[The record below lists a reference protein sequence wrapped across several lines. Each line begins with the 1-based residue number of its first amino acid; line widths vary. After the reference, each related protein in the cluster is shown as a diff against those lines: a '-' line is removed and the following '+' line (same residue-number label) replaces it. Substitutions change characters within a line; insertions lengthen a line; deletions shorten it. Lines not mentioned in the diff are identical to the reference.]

1 MTFNPLRFRAQ
12 ALAMANVQRAATEDA
27 EPGADESLHLQLL
40 SLEKDVKR
48 LGVLPRVADKIALKA
63 RELLPKWLPYAE
75 RYLKAGKVYQYPV
88 FGYCVVWLFDTGDID
103 KALDWADIAITQ
115 SQATPDKIK
124 SKFPSFVADFI
135 LDWAADEAQAGRSIE
150 PYFSRTFTN
159 VRENWRLNE
168 RHTAKWFKFAGEFL
182 IRDKDGKPAAAAISD
197 IPTLIR
203 ANELLAQ
210 AEGFHKKIGVETL
223 RKRIASR
230 IRALEKQAAEMADSD
245 PSKGNN
251 NEI

>member
-1 MTFNPLRFRAQ
+1 MAFNPLRYRAQ
-12 ALAMANVQRAATEDA
+12 ALARAKERRTPPEQADPDA
-27 EPGADESLHLQLL
+27 GESLHLQLL

-48 LGVLPRVADKIALKA
+48 LGALTRVADKIALKA
-63 RELLPKWLPYAE
+63 QELLPKWLPYAE
-75 RYLKAGKVYQYPV
+75 RYLNAGKVYQYPV

-103 KALDWADIAITQ
+103 KALDWADTAITQ

-124 SKFPSFVADFI
+124 SKFPAFVADFI
-135 LDWAADEAQAGRSIE
+135 LDWAEGESQAGRSIE

-182 IRDKDGKPAAAAISD
+182 LRDKDGKPVAAAISD

-230 IRALEKQAAEMADSD
+230 IRALEKQAAEIAQPDQ
-245 PSKGNN
+245 SKGDH

>member
-1 MTFNPLRFRAQ
+1 MAFNPLRYRAQ
-12 ALAMANVQRAATEDA
+12 ALARAKERRNPPEQA
-27 EPGADESLHLQLL
+27 EPDVGESLHLQLL

-48 LGVLPRVADKIALKA
+48 LGSLTRVADKIALKA
-63 RELLPKWLPYAE
+63 QELLPKWLPYAE
-75 RYLKAGKVYQYPV
+75 RYLKAGKVYQYPI
-88 FGYCVVWLFDTGDID
+88 FGYCVVWLFDIGDID

-124 SKFPSFVADFI
+124 SKFPAFVADFI
-135 LDWAADEAQAGRSIE
+135 LDWAEGESQAGRSIE

-182 IRDKDGKPAAAAISD
+182 LRDKDGKPIAAAISD

-230 IRALEKQAAEMADSD
+230 IRALEKQAAEMAE
-245 PSKGNN
+245 PNTAP
-251 NEI
+251 

>member
-1 MTFNPLRFRAQ
+1 MAFNPLRYRAQ
-12 ALAMANVQRAATEDA
+12 ALAQARVRHTAPTEA

-48 LGVLPRVADKIALKA
+48 LGVLSRVADKIELKA

-75 RYLKAGKVYQYPV
+75 RYLKAGKVYPYPV

-103 KALDWADIAITQ
+103 KALDWADIAISQ

-124 SKFPSFVADFI
+124 SKFPAFVADII
-135 LDWAADEAQAGRSIE
+135 LEWAAGESQAGRSIE

-182 IRDKDGKPAAAAISD
+182 LRDKDGKPAAAAISD
-197 IPTLIR
+197 IPTLKR

-210 AEGFHKKIGVETL
+210 AEGFHQKIGVETL

-230 IRALEKQAAEMADSD
+230 IRALEKQAAEIAESD
-245 PSKGNN
+245 PSKGDHD
-251 NEI
+251 EI

>member
-1 MTFNPLRFRAQ
+1 MAFNPLRYRAQ
-12 ALAMANVQRAATEDA
+12 ALARAKERRNPSEQA
-27 EPGADESLHLQLL
+27 EPDVGESLHLQLL

-48 LGVLPRVADKIALKA
+48 LGSLTRVADKIELKA

-75 RYLKAGKVYQYPV
+75 RYLNADKVYQYPV

-124 SKFPSFVADFI
+124 SKFPAFVADFI
-135 LDWAADEAQAGRSIE
+135 LDWAEGESQAGRSIE

-182 IRDKDGKPAAAAISD
+182 LRDKDGKPIAAAISD

-230 IRALEKQAAEMADSD
+230 IRALEKQAAEMAE
-245 PSKGNN
+245 PNTAP
-251 NEI
+251 

>member
-1 MTFNPLRFRAQ
+1 MAFNPLRYRAQ
-12 ALAMANVQRAATEDA
+12 ALARAKERRTPPEQA
-27 EPGADESLHLQLL
+27 EPDVGESLHLQLL

-48 LGVLPRVADKIALKA
+48 LGSLTRVADKIALKA
-63 RELLPKWLPYAE
+63 QELLPKWLPYAE
-75 RYLKAGKVYQYPV
+75 RYLNAGKVYQYPI

-103 KALDWADIAITQ
+103 KALDWAEGE
-115 SQATPDKIK
+115 S
-124 SKFPSFVADFI
+124 
-135 LDWAADEAQAGRSIE
+135 QAGRSIE

-168 RHTAKWFKFAGEFL
+168 KHTAKWFKFAGEFL
-182 IRDKDGKPAAAAISD
+182 LRDKDGKPVAAAISD

-230 IRALEKQAAEMADSD
+230 IRALEKQAAEMAE
-245 PSKGNN
+245 PNTAP
-251 NEI
+251 